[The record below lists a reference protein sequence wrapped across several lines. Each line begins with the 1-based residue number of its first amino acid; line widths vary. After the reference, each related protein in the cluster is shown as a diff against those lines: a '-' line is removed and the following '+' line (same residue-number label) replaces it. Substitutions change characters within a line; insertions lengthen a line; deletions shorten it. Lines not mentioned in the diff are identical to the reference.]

1 MKKLPGI
8 QIAASVFAVSAFAAL
23 LLIVTGRQVASTT
36 EQSVSQDE
44 PVPYMSLEDFA
55 TTLAATTRA
64 ATTRVATKQA
74 ATTEAA
80 TTEAATTR
88 AHENEVLLVEFCLP
102 SGCPSCDAMREPIDH
117 LASDQHDL
125 LTVRR
130 VDLRKHPQL
139 AWELG
144 FNEYPTY
151 IAFRNGEEVFRATY
165 PTSAELIVSGLGESL
180 RQSSADDIAIA
191 AR

>member
-23 LLIVTGRQVASTT
+23 LLIVTGPQVASTT
-36 EQSVSQDE
+36 EQSVSPDE

-55 TTLAATTRA
+55 TTLAATTR
-64 ATTRVATKQA
+64 V
-74 ATTEAA
+74 A

-102 SGCPSCDAMREPIDH
+102 AGCPSCDAMREPIDH